1 MQLSLFESHGILE
14 FNGTVLKK
22 DWSYQFK
29 PGTKDIVIS
38 YTVSLT
44 KEELLLLVSKSVKS
58 RRAVYGYNIY
68 YTDADGINK
77 DLFIRFINETTK
89 AKETVSEFIE
99 KHFDNL
105 VEKNE
110 RRRGNDKNKMRTV

>member
-1 MQLSLFESHGILE
+1 MQLSLFESYDALE
-14 FNGTVLKK
+14 FNGTILKK
-22 DWSYQFK
+22 DWSYEFK
-29 PGTKDIVIS
+29 PGTKDIVINNQQL
-38 YTVSLT
+38 LT

-68 YTDADGINK
+68 YTDSDGVNK

-105 VEKNE
+105 VEKE
-110 RRRGNDKNKMRTV
+110 ARR

>member
-29 PGTKDIVIS
+29 SGTKDIVIS

-44 KEELLLLVSKSVKS
+44 KEELLLLVSKSLKS

-68 YTDADGINK
+68 YTDSDGVNR

-89 AKETVSEFIE
+89 AKESVSEFIE
-99 KHFDNL
+99 KHFDSL

-110 RRRGNDKNKMRTV
+110 RR

>member
-1 MQLSLFESHGILE
+1 MQLSLFESYGALE
-14 FNGTVLKK
+14 FNGTILKK
-22 DWSYQFK
+22 DWSYEFK
-29 PGTKDIVIS
+29 PGTKDIVINNQQL
-38 YTVSLT
+38 LT

-68 YTDADGINK
+68 YTDSDGVNK

-89 AKETVSEFIE
+89 EKETVSEFIE
-99 KHFDNL
+99 KHFDSL

-110 RRRGNDKNKMRTV
+110 RL

>member
-1 MQLSLFESHGILE
+1 MQLSLFESYGALE
-14 FNGTVLKK
+14 FNGTILKK
-22 DWSYQFK
+22 DWSYEFK
-29 PGTKDIVIS
+29 PGTKDIVINNQQL
-38 YTVSLT
+38 LT

-68 YTDADGINK
+68 YTDSDGVNK

-105 VEKNE
+105 VEK
-110 RRRGNDKNKMRTV
+110 

>member
-1 MQLSLFESHGILE
+1 MQLSLFESYGALE
-14 FNGTVLKK
+14 FNGTILKK

-29 PGTKDIVIS
+29 PGTKDIVVS

-44 KEELLLLVSKSVKS
+44 KSELLSLVSKSVKS
-58 RRAVYGYNIY
+58 RRAIYGYNIY
-68 YTDADGINK
+68 YTDSNGVNK

-89 AKETVSEFIE
+89 AKQSVSEFIE

-105 VEKNE
+105 VKKNE
-110 RRRGNDKNKMRTV
+110 RR

>member
-1 MQLSLFESHGILE
+1 MQLSLFESYGALE
-14 FNGTVLKK
+14 FNGTILKK
-22 DWSYQFK
+22 DWSYEFK
-29 PGTKDIVIS
+29 PGTKDIVINNQQL
-38 YTVSLT
+38 LT

-68 YTDADGINK
+68 YTDSDGVNK

-89 AKETVSEFIE
+89 TKETVSEFIE

-105 VEKNE
+105 VEKE
-110 RRRGNDKNKMRTV
+110 ARR

>member
-1 MQLSLFESHGILE
+1 MQLSLFESYGTLE
-14 FNGTVLKK
+14 FNGTILKN
-22 DWSYQFK
+22 DWSYEFK
-29 PGTKDIVIS
+29 PGTKDIVINNQQL
-38 YTVSLT
+38 LT

-68 YTDADGINK
+68 YTDSDGVNK

-89 AKETVSEFIE
+89 AKESVSEFIE

-105 VEKNE
+105 VEKE
-110 RRRGNDKNKMRTV
+110 ARR

>member
-1 MQLSLFESHGILE
+1 MQLSLFESYGALE
-14 FNGTVLKK
+14 FNGTILKK
-22 DWSYQFK
+22 DWSYEFK
-29 PGTKDIVIS
+29 PGTKDIVINNHQL
-38 YTVSLT
+38 LT

-68 YTDADGINK
+68 YTDSDGVNK

-89 AKETVSEFIE
+89 AKESISEFIE
-99 KHFDNL
+99 KHFENL

-110 RRRGNDKNKMRTV
+110 RR

>member
-29 PGTKDIVIS
+29 SGTKDIVIS

-44 KEELLLLVSKSVKS
+44 KEELLSLC
-58 RRAVYGYNIY
+58 
-68 YTDADGINK
+68 
-77 DLFIRFINETTK
+77 
-89 AKETVSEFIE
+89 
-99 KHFDNL
+99 
-105 VEKNE
+105 
-110 RRRGNDKNKMRTV
+110 

>member
-22 DWSYQFK
+22 DWTYEFK
-29 PGTKDIVIS
+29 PGTKDIVINNQQL
-38 YTVSLT
+38 LT

-68 YTDADGINK
+68 YTDTDGVNK

-89 AKETVSEFIE
+89 AKESISEFIE

-110 RRRGNDKNKMRTV
+110 RR

>member
-1 MQLSLFESHGILE
+1 MQLSLFESYGALE
-14 FNGTVLKK
+14 FNGTILKK
-22 DWSYQFK
+22 DWSYEFK
-29 PGTKDIVIS
+29 PGTKDIVINNHQL
-38 YTVSLT
+38 LT
-44 KEELLLLVSKSVKS
+44 KEELLLLVSKSIKS

-68 YTDADGINK
+68 YTDSDGVNK

-105 VEKNE
+105 VEKE
-110 RRRGNDKNKMRTV
+110 ARR

>member
-44 KEELLLLVSKSVKS
+44 KAELLSLVSKSVKS

-68 YTDADGINK
+68 YTDTDGVNK

-89 AKETVSEFIE
+89 AKESISEFIE

-110 RRRGNDKNKMRTV
+110 RR

>member
-1 MQLSLFESHGILE
+1 MQLSLFESYGALE
-14 FNGTVLKK
+14 FNGTILKK
-22 DWSYQFK
+22 DWSYEFK
-29 PGTKDIVIS
+29 PGTKDIVINNQQL
-38 YTVSLT
+38 LT

-68 YTDADGINK
+68 YIDPNGVNK

-89 AKETVSEFIE
+89 AKESVSKFIE

-110 RRRGNDKNKMRTV
+110 RR

>member
-1 MQLSLFESHGILE
+1 MQLSLFECYGVLE
-14 FNGTVLKK
+14 FNGIILKN
-22 DWSYQFK
+22 DWSYEFK
-29 PGTKDIVIS
+29 PGTKDIVINNQQL
-38 YTVSLT
+38 LT

-68 YTDADGINK
+68 YTDSDGVNK

-89 AKETVSEFIE
+89 EKETVSEFIE
-99 KHFDNL
+99 KHFDSL

-110 RRRGNDKNKMRTV
+110 RL

>member
-1 MQLSLFESHGILE
+1 MQLSLFESYGALE
-14 FNGTVLKK
+14 FNGTILKK
-22 DWSYQFK
+22 DWSYEFK
-29 PGTKDIVIS
+29 PGTKDIVINNQQL
-38 YTVSLT
+38 LT

-68 YTDADGINK
+68 YIDSDGVNK

-105 VEKNE
+105 VEKNG
-110 RRRGNDKNKMRTV
+110 R

>member
-1 MQLSLFESHGILE
+1 MQLSLFESYGALE
-14 FNGTVLKK
+14 FNGTILKN
-22 DWSYQFK
+22 DWSYEFK
-29 PGTKDIVIS
+29 PGTKDIVINNQQL
-38 YTVSLT
+38 LT
-44 KEELLLLVSKSVKS
+44 KEELLLLVSKSIKS

-68 YTDADGINK
+68 YTDSDGVNK

-105 VEKNE
+105 VEKE
-110 RRRGNDKNKMRTV
+110 ARR

>member
-1 MQLSLFESHGILE
+1 MQLSLFESYGALE
-14 FNGTVLKK
+14 FNGTILKK
-22 DWSYQFK
+22 DWSYEFK
-29 PGTKDIVIS
+29 PGTKDIVINNQQL
-38 YTVSLT
+38 LT

-68 YTDADGINK
+68 YTDTDGVNK

-89 AKETVSEFIE
+89 AKESVSEFIE
-99 KHFDNL
+99 KHFDSL

-110 RRRGNDKNKMRTV
+110 RR

>member
-1 MQLSLFESHGILE
+1 MQLSLFESYGALE
-14 FNGTVLKK
+14 FNGTILKK
-22 DWSYQFK
+22 DWSYEFK
-29 PGTKDIVIS
+29 PGTKDIVINNQQL
-38 YTVSLT
+38 LT

-68 YTDADGINK
+68 YTDSDGVNK

-99 KHFDNL
+99 KHFDNF
-105 VEKNE
+105 
-110 RRRGNDKNKMRTV
+110 R

>member
-44 KEELLLLVSKSVKS
+44 KAELLSLVSKSVKS

-68 YTDADGINK
+68 YTDPNGVNR

-89 AKETVSEFIE
+89 AKESISEFIE

-110 RRRGNDKNKMRTV
+110 RR

>member
-1 MQLSLFESHGILE
+1 MQLSLFESYGALE
-14 FNGTVLKK
+14 FNGTILKK
-22 DWSYQFK
+22 DWSYEFK
-29 PGTKDIVIS
+29 PGTKDIVINNQQL
-38 YTVSLT
+38 LT

-68 YTDADGINK
+68 YTDSDGVNK

-89 AKETVSEFIE
+89 AKETVSEFTE

-110 RRRGNDKNKMRTV
+110 RR

>member
-1 MQLSLFESHGILE
+1 MQLSLFESYGALE
-14 FNGTVLKK
+14 FNGTILKK
-22 DWSYQFK
+22 DWYYEFK
-29 PGTKDIVIS
+29 PGTKDIVINNQQL
-38 YTVSLT
+38 LT

-68 YTDADGINK
+68 YTDSDGVNK

-105 VEKNE
+105 VEKE
-110 RRRGNDKNKMRTV
+110 ARR

>member
-1 MQLSLFESHGILE
+1 VQLSLFESYGALE
-14 FNGTVLKK
+14 FNGTILKK
-22 DWSYQFK
+22 DWSYEFK
-29 PGTKDIVIS
+29 PGTKDIVINNQQL
-38 YTVSLT
+38 LT

-68 YTDADGINK
+68 YTDSDGVNK

-105 VEKNE
+105 VEKE
-110 RRRGNDKNKMRTV
+110 ARR

>member
-1 MQLSLFESHGILE
+1 MQLSLFESYGTLE
-14 FNGTVLKK
+14 FNGTIRKI
-22 DWSYQFK
+22 DWSYEFK
-29 PGTKDIVIS
+29 PGTKDIVINNQQL
-38 YTVSLT
+38 LT

-68 YTDADGINK
+68 YTDSDDVNK

-89 AKETVSEFIE
+89 AKEPVSEFIE

-105 VEKNE
+105 VEKNG
-110 RRRGNDKNKMRTV
+110 R

>member
-44 KEELLLLVSKSVKS
+44 K
-58 RRAVYGYNIY
+58 
-68 YTDADGINK
+68 
-77 DLFIRFINETTK
+77 
-89 AKETVSEFIE
+89 AKESVSEFIE

-110 RRRGNDKNKMRTV
+110 RR

>member
-1 MQLSLFESHGILE
+1 MQLSLFESYGALE
-14 FNGTVLKK
+14 FNGTILKK
-22 DWSYQFK
+22 DWSYEFK
-29 PGTKDIVIS
+29 PGTKDIVINNHQL
-38 YTVSLT
+38 LT

-58 RRAVYGYNIY
+58 RRAIYGYNIY
-68 YTDADGINK
+68 YTDTDGVNK

-105 VEKNE
+105 ADREA
-110 RRRGNDKNKMRTV
+110 R